1 MQRAVCN
8 SRRMRAGKSLVLA
21 LAIAAVALA
30 CGCGGS
36 GAKTDFSASTPSNPA
51 PGVSLQQIKITPTSS
66 IIQLSESRQLFAQ
79 GIYSDGTTQDV
90 SSLVTWGIS
99 SLPTTTSGTTKSSNT
114 PNFVSVSSSGVAT
127 AVGIGA
133 TSITA
138 TIGSVTGL
146 LTLTVGTNGF
156 SSSTMAILTAPRG
169 NSAIDVAYLPQ
180 QVKINGGYAV
190 QEVDLDADQFSS
202 FLPVPVALMAS
213 IAMPAGYVPNAAAAS
228 QKSGLVAV
236 ISYAS
241 PDVQIIDASN
251 DPLDVASNTLIATY
265 HSPISHS
272 VTLNG
277 TSCMVCAA
285 VVNPSND
292 ELLLSTA
299 QGFYSMNLSTGAF
312 IQIPFTPA
320 PAASANITVD
330 PIATPDPFILST
342 VPDAGEIQVLDLTTN
357 SVTTYASVGVRPTA
371 GVIDLLTQFS
381 AVVDGSTSD
390 QTLIDFT
397 HPQMPVITTVQNM
410 GVCTGASTYMNMA
423 SLGVGASAV
432 AANANNY
439 LLTGQTG
446 GGCVGF
452 AVWPQV
458 GNLLSPV
465 SILYGYAPMPS
476 SPDGKAFNNNSDAN
490 AIATFTSAFDK
501 KLYGLLLNGNQQW
514 LAKIDLQNLDGAGN
528 LNPPAANLPAGVDIS
543 AYVNSGIAG
552 VSSIIFLPTPSTQL
566 TLSANILNFGT
577 VSVGTASPQL
587 TVTLSDISDATS
599 SAVLTPQ
606 IGLQGANPGDFSLI
620 TTCPQALQPQTNCV
634 ETITFS
640 PTAKGSR
647 SAVLKVAAS
656 GQPTQT
662 VQLSGTGD

>member
-1 MQRAVCN
+1 MQKAVCN
-8 SRRMRAGKSLVLA
+8 SRQMRTGKSLVLA
-21 LAIAAVALA
+21 LTIAAVSFA
-30 CGCGGS
+30 CACGGS

-51 PGVSLQQIKITPTSS
+51 AGVSLQQIKITPTSS

-90 SSLVTWGIS
+90 SSLVTWGTAVLS
-99 SLPTTTSGTTKSSNT
+99 STTKSPTTT
-114 PNFVSVSSSGVAT
+114 NFVSVSSSGIAT
-127 AVGIGA
+127 ATGIGA

-138 TIGSVTGL
+138 TIGSVTGI
-146 LTLTVGTNGF
+146 LTLTVGTSGF
-156 SSSTMAILTAPRG
+156 SSSTMAVLTVPRG

-180 QVKINGGYAV
+180 QAKINGGYAV

-202 FLPVPVALMAS
+202 FLPVPVALMTS
-213 IAMPAGYVPNAAAAS
+213 ITMPAGYVPNAAAAS

-236 ISYAS
+236 ISYSS

-251 DPLDVASNTLIATY
+251 NPLDVASNTLIATY
-265 HSPISHS
+265 HSPVSHS

-277 TSCMVCAA
+277 TSCIICAA

-292 ELLLSTA
+292 QLLLSTA

-312 IQIPFTPA
+312 TQIPFTPE
-320 PAASANITVD
+320 PAASANIAVD
-330 PIATPDPFILST
+330 PVAIPDPFILSA

-357 SVTTYASVGVRPTA
+357 AVTTYAGVGVRPTA
-371 GVIDLLTQFS
+371 GAIDLLTQFS

-397 HPQMPVITTVQNM
+397 HPQTPVIATVQNM
-410 GVCTGASTYMNMA
+410 GVCAGGSAYMNMA

-446 GGCVGF
+446 GSCVGF

-458 GNLLSPV
+458 GNLLSPID
-465 SILYGYAPMPS
+465 ILYGYAPMPS
-476 SPDGKAFNNNSDAN
+476 TPDGMAFNSNGDPN

-501 KLYGLLLNGNQQW
+501 KLYGLLLNGNEQW

-528 LNPPAANLPAGVDIS
+528 LNPPAANLPTGVDIS

-552 VSSIIFLPTPSTQL
+552 VSSVIFLPTPSTQL
-566 TLSANILNFGT
+566 TLSANLLNFGT
-577 VSVGTASPQL
+577 VSLGTSSPQF
-587 TVTLSDISDATS
+587 TVTLTNITDSTS
-599 SAVLTPQ
+599 TAVVIPQ
-606 IGLQGANPGDFSLI
+606 IELKGANPGDFSLI
-620 TTCPQALQPQTNCV
+620 TTCPQALQPQTNCA
-634 ETITFS
+634 ETITFT
-640 PTAKGSR
+640 PTVKGAR
-647 SAVLKVAAS
+647 SAVLNVAAS